1 MSVFAIIQL
10 ALKSAFK
17 SALKSV
23 SNTTRALKPVP
34 LVLLLSMQTTNVFG
48 GGTAAP
54 LEGVT
59 KSLISLYSAHY
70 SAKFSGLDIE
80 AVQRLEEI
88 EPGIYRES
96 LTAKNFLGKINEQST
111 FSLTDK
117 QQLRPT
123 EYSYVRSVFGRTKT
137 EVQRF
142 DWQNNI
148 LHYRKNDSRKET
160 ALAAG
165 QLDMI
170 THRLQL
176 RRDLNAGHR
185 AFSYPVISRGK
196 LKQYN
201 YRVVGSEVLQT
212 AIGPLQTVRV
222 ERVVDADS
230 NSQFTAWLAS
240 DWEHLIVK
248 LEQKKNGDSHQLKL
262 RSAVVNNQTVLPLKN
277 THTKTDGS
285 TE

>member
-1 MSVFAIIQL
+1 
-10 ALKSAFK
+10 
-17 SALKSV
+17 
-23 SNTTRALKPVP
+23 
-34 LVLLLSMQTTNVFG
+34 LLLSIHTTNVFG
-48 GGTAAP
+48 GGSAAP
-54 LEGVT
+54 IE
-59 KSLISLYSAHY
+59 SAANSPISLYSANY

-96 LTAKNFLGKINEQST
+96 LNARNFLGKINEQST

-142 DWQNNI
+142 DWQSNI
-148 LHYRKNDSRKET
+148 LHYRKNDSSKET
-160 ALAAG
+160 PLAAG

-185 AFSYPVISRGK
+185 VFSYPVISRGK
-196 LKQYN
+196 LKQYD
-201 YRVVGSEVLQT
+201 YRVVGNEVLQT

-262 RSAVVNNQTVLPLKN
+262 RSAVVNNQTILPLK
-277 THTKTDGS
+277 TAHTKMDGS

>member
-1 MSVFAIIQL
+1 MSVFTKFQSQSLRAP
-10 ALKSAFK
+10 ALKI
-17 SALKSV
+17 L
-23 SNTTRALKPVP
+23 P
-34 LVLLLSMQTTNVFG
+34 LLFLLSIQTTTAFASS
-48 GGTAAP
+48 TAAT
-54 LEGVT
+54 LEDN
-59 KSLISLYSAHY
+59 SQSPISLYHANY
-70 SAKFSGLDIE
+70 LAKFSGLDIE

-96 LTAKNFLGKINEQST
+96 LTAKNFLGKIDEQST

-123 EYSYVRSVFGRTKT
+123 EYSYIRSVFGRTKT

-142 DWQNNI
+142 DWHNST
-148 LHYRKNDSRKET
+148 LHYRKNDSNKEI

-196 LKQYN
+196 LKQYD
-201 YRVVGSEVLQT
+201 YRVVGNEVLQT

-222 ERVVDADS
+222 ERVVDAAS

-240 DWEHLIVK
+240 DWDHLIVK
-248 LEQKKNGDSHQLKL
+248 LEQKKNGDSHQLRL
-262 RSAVVNNQTVLPLKN
+262 RSAVVNNQVVRPLDNDPKQ
-277 THTKTDGS
+277 TDGS